1 MRAVEEVGRGARARV
16 TSPAT
21 HVVDWTT
28 SDAGAASRGPTC
40 PTNTPSTSGT
50 VGGQSLSGQARRQS
64 SHDSPDSPQAPP
76 EARELHF
83 KVMLLGDSGVGK
95 TCLLTRFRDGRFLSG
110 NHISTVGIDFRNKVV
125 TVGDTRIKLQ
135 IWDTAG
141 QERFRSVTHAY
152 YRDAHA
158 LLLLYDVTN
167 KTSYDNIRAWLGE
180 IREYAQSD
188 VVIMLLGNKTDC
200 GNDRVVKKEDG
211 KRLADEYQVPFMET
225 SAKTGVNVELA
236 FLAVARQLKAR
247 KSENADETKF
257 NVQDYVREQS
267 QRSTTCFPTNC
278 QTT

>member
-1 MRAVEEVGRGARARV
+1 
-16 TSPAT
+16 
-21 HVVDWTT
+21 
-28 SDAGAASRGPTC
+28 
-40 PTNTPSTSGT
+40 
-50 VGGQSLSGQARRQS
+50 
-64 SHDSPDSPQAPP
+64 
-76 EARELHF
+76 
-83 KVMLLGDSGVGK
+83 MLLGDSGVGK

-152 YRDAHA
+152 YRDAH
-158 LLLLYDVTN
+158 
-167 KTSYDNIRAWLGE
+167 
-180 IREYAQSD
+180 
-188 VVIMLLGNKTDC
+188 GNKTDC